1 MKVIQEGR
9 PYNRVIQSIGNR
21 TKLAQLG
28 YTWGVSSNVSAVA
41 KFGNDLYIRF
51 LNGSLYKYPT
61 KGDLFENVLA
71 ASSKGKWVWRFLRRP
86 KVTYEKV
93 GTLPLENDLDVT
105 DEQLFEDVAGIKV
118 ANANILTQ
126 KEMDTINSISVGL
139 INTKINTDIILKGIT
154 SVENF
159 KTIDGLLMQQVN
171 TI

>member
-28 YTWGVSSNVSAVA
+28 YTWVVSSNVSAVA

-86 KVTYEKV
+86 AVPFTKV
-93 GTLPLENDLDVT
+93 GSLPLEGDLDVT
-105 DEQLFEDVAGIKV
+105 DEELFEDVAGIKV
-118 ANANILTQ
+118 ADINLLTEQ
-126 KEMDTINSISVGL
+126 ELNVINSVTVGL
-139 INTKINTDIILKGIT
+139 INTTITTDIKLSAISLISK
-154 SVENF
+154 F
-159 KTIDGLLMQQVN
+159 
-171 TI
+171 